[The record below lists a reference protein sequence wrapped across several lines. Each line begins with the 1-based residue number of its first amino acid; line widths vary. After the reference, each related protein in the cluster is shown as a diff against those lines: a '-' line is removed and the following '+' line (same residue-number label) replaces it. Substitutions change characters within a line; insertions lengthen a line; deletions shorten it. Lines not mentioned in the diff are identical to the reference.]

1 MILLLYKFIFLVKY
15 IYIYREREKKIRKG
29 KKKNYYNIYYKANK
43 LYFLYIYKY
52 AN

>member
-15 IYIYREREKKIRKG
+15 IYIYRKKKIRKG